1 MILRISSSLIKE
13 VNRLARQLQELSLK
27 PNIANLSNFLL
38 AITPV
43 ILKEERDRGSR
54 VPVCAIQ
61 RQFKDIS
68 ARNGL
73 RDLDGLG
80 RGELRGS

>member
-1 MILRISSSLIKE
+1 
-13 VNRLARQLQELSLK
+13 
-27 PNIANLSNFLL
+27 
-38 AITPV
+38 
-43 ILKEERDRGSR
+43 
-54 VPVCAIQ
+54 VCAIQ

-68 ARNGL
+68 TRNGL